1 MVKNKMSRFLWL
13 TVYVCLCVFISVY
26 HAICQ
31 SDDCRIS
38 IEYIKCCV
46 LSVSEVLWH
55 KKHILML
62 FMCLSLFQQFY

>member
-46 LSVSEVLWH
+46 LSVSEVL
-55 KKHILML
+55 
-62 FMCLSLFQQFY
+62 